1 MIKLA
6 NPNISEEAI
15 QKVGEVLRSGN
26 LVQGQYVREFEAS
39 LEKYIGV
46 KHAIVVSSGTA
57 ALHLSLVALGI
68 GKGDEVIV
76 PAFTFPATVNVVEI
90 VGATPVLVDIT
101 LDDFCIDVSKIEE
114 AITPRT
120 KAIMPVHEFGMMA
133 DMQPLM
139 EIADKYGL
147 IVVEDAACALGSEY
161 DNKKAGT
168 FGKIGC
174 FSFHPRK
181 AITTGEGGA
190 IVTDDDYL
198 ADQLKSLRNHG
209 IKHNNGKIDFVY
221 PGLNYRMTDFQAVLG
236 LSQLK
241 TIENDI
247 NNREA
252 LGSLYSDHLNN
263 IDWIVPPLFFKN
275 RRMVFQTYH
284 VLLHKKI
291 NRSLLIDHLINN
303 GVESN
308 YGAYSICNTNFYK
321 NKYSHIESGCTNAS
335 YAYDNGLALPMA
347 CTLTKKQINKIVL
360 VLSEYRF

>member
-1 MIKLA
+1 
-6 NPNISEEAI
+6 
-15 QKVGEVLRSGN
+15 
-26 LVQGQYVREFEAS
+26 
-39 LEKYIGV
+39 
-46 KHAIVVSSGTA
+46 
-57 ALHLSLVALGI
+57 
-68 GKGDEVIV
+68 
-76 PAFTFPATVNVVEI
+76 
-90 VGATPVLVDIT
+90 
-101 LDDFCIDVSKIEE
+101 
-114 AITPRT
+114 
-120 KAIMPVHEFGMMA
+120 MPVHEFGMMA